1 MKSLKTLEIDT
12 EKRIYRVNGVD
23 ISNAHFFRLEFHEG
37 YWSLNIAE
45 HDDAFSEYGNKL
57 SELMDED
64 TIEQM
69 WRKIKKNDAPNK
81 PE

>member
-1 MKSLKTLEIDT
+1 MKCLKTLEIDT

-23 ISNAHFFRLEFHEG
+23 ISNAYFFRLEFHEG
-37 YWSLNIAE
+37 YWSLNIVE
-45 HDDAFSEYGNKL
+45 HDDAFSVYGNKL

-69 WRKIKKNDAPNK
+69 WRKIKK
-81 PE
+81 